1 MLNLKFKKLRSK
13 TGSMVKA
20 NKNFQALIYDADH
33 YLTNQNLVMFL
44 KNNKKTFNF
53 QVVDKYVKLFEK
65 IEIPNAET
73 ENIIPR
79 RRSLRRLLK
88 KNNFF

>member
-1 MLNLKFKKLRSK
+1 MNLKLKKLSSK
-13 TGSMVKA
+13 TGNLINV
-20 NKNFQALIYDADH
+20 NKNFQALIYDSQH

-53 QVVDKYVKLFEK
+53 KPIDKYVKLLEK
-65 IEIPNAET
+65 IDVPEPDA

-79 RRSLRRLLK
+79 RRSIRRLAK
-88 KNNFF
+88 KK

>member
-1 MLNLKFKKLRSK
+1 
-13 TGSMVKA
+13 MVNA
-20 NKNFQALIYDADH
+20 NKNFQALIYDSQH

-53 QVVDKYVKLFEK
+53 QSVDKYVKLFEK
-65 IEIPNAET
+65 IEIPNPEA

-79 RRSLRRLLK
+79 RRSLRRLTK
-88 KNNFF
+88 KNK